1 VKRRLV
7 LLGAPGSGKGTQAEM
22 ITRQFGIPITS
33 PGAILRRE
41 KELGTPLGEETAE
54 VLERGGLVSDKI
66 IVELIEDWLRLHGG
80 HGFVFDGFPRTLPQA
95 ESLMSILAR
104 LRTRL
109 DLAIWLEVSQQTVFD
124 RIAGR
129 LQCGECGFTTSAS
142 SAQFAVRPVCPYC
155 DGRLVRRGDDDLG
168 VLQTRLSEFETKTQP
183 LASFYGK
190 ISILHRIDGNRDREA
205 VFADISRL
213 IEDKAPATA

>member
-22 ITRQFGIPITS
+22 ITRQFGIPVTS

-155 DGRLVRRGDDDLG
+155 DGRLVRRGDDDLT

-190 ISILHRIDGNRDREA
+190 MSILHRIDGNRDREA

-213 IEDKAPATA
+213 IEDKAPAPA